1 MILPIVAFGAPIL
14 RTECESVS
22 PKYPNLD
29 ALIDNMW
36 KTMYAASGVGLA
48 APQINK
54 SIRLFIIDTNPFLDD
69 SNKIDEK
76 PVKKVFIN
84 PRIVNEAGEL
94 WDFNEGC
101 LSIPEIR
108 EDISR
113 HSSITI
119 EYFDEDFNMQTDVFD
134 GLTARVIQHEYDHIN
149 GVLFVDKL
157 SPLRKRMIK
166 GRLRDISKGK
176 ITTNYKMRIFK

>member
-14 RTECESVS
+14 RKKCINITAEYAE
-22 PKYPNLD
+22 LD
-29 ALIDNMW
+29 VLLLNMW
-36 KTMYAASGVGLA
+36 ETMYAASGVGLA

-54 SIRLFIIDTNPFLDD
+54 AIRLFLIDTTPFID
-69 SNKIDEK
+69 DEK
-76 PVKKVFIN
+76 ELQVQVVKKVFIN
-84 PRIVNEAGEL
+84 PRIIEEKGEE

-108 EDISR
+108 EDITR
-113 HSSITI
+113 KSSITI
-119 EYFDEDFNMQTDVFD
+119 EYFDENFKKYTDIFD

-149 GVLFVDKL
+149 GVLFTDKI

-166 GRLRDISKGK
+166 RKLIDISKGMVR
-176 ITTNYKMRIFK
+176 TNYKMSFL